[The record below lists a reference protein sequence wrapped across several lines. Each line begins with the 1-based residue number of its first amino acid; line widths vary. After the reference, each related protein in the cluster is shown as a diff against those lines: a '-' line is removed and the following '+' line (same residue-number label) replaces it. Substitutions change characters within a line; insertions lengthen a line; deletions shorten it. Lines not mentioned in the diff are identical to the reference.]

1 MNILILGG
9 TRFVGRH
16 MTRAALERGH
26 TVTLFNRGNSNPELF
41 SNTEEVEKLRGD
53 RDGDMSALEGRT
65 WDAVIDT
72 SGYVPRIVKRSA
84 ELVKAEHYVFV
95 SSISVYPDDLPLH
108 ADESAPVRQLDEP
121 TTEEV
126 TGETYGGLKVL
137 CEEVVKEVFPDA
149 ALILRPGIV
158 AGPFDPTDRLAYW
171 PHRVD
176 EGGEVLAPEGP
187 DVPIQFIDARDL
199 AKFAVAST
207 EDKLTGTYN
216 VVSNANHFTLGELL
230 ETSKRVSQ
238 SDASFTWADE
248 DFLLAQGI
256 DAFSFDLPLWLP
268 KDDRNF
274 SCVSSEKAL
283 QQGLTVSP
291 LELTV
296 RDTLGWDKTRPA
308 GKFTRKISRE
318 REQEIL
324 REWRNSQQ

>member
-16 MTRAALERGH
+16 MARAALERGH
-26 TVTLFNRGNSNPELF
+26 TLTLFNRGNSNPELF

-137 CEEVVKEVFPDA
+137 CEEVVKEVYPDA
-149 ALILRPGIV
+149 ALILRPGLV
-158 AGPFDPTDRLAYW
+158 VGPFDYTDRFPYW

-187 DVPIQFIDARDL
+187 DVLIQFIDARD
-199 AKFAVAST
+199 FAEFTIASI
-207 EDKLTGTYN
+207 EERLTGTYN
-216 VVSNANHFTLGELL
+216 IVSNGDQFTMGELL
-230 ETSKRVSQ
+230 ETCKRVTR
-238 SDASFTWADE
+238 SDASFTWVGG
-248 DFLLAQGI
+248 DFLLERGI
-256 DAFSFDLPLWLP
+256 RRFSWDLPLWV
-268 KDDRNF
+268 KEEDRNF
-274 SCVSSEKAL
+274 LRVSSEKAL
-283 QQGLTVSP
+283 AQGLTISP

-296 RDTLGWDKTRPA
+296 RDTLGWDKTRLE
-308 GKFTRKISRE
+308 GEFTRVVSRE

-324 REWRNSQQ
+324 REWREQ